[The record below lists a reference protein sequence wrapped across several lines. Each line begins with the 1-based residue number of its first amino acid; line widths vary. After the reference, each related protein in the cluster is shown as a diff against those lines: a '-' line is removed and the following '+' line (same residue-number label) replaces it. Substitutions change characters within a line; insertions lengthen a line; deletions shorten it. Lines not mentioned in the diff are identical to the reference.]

1 MNKKINLFL
10 ITLKGVATVLGL
22 LIFIS
27 PLESQKLINSWFEN
41 NLSNSMISP
50 NSTLPD
56 LKVTGPASS
65 RSNFSQ

>member
-10 ITLKGVATVLGL
+10 ITWTGIATVLGL

-27 PLESQKLINSWFEN
+27 PIESQKLIKSWLEN
-41 NLSNSMISP
+41 NLSNSMVSP
-50 NSTLPD
+50 NSTSPD

>member
-10 ITLKGVATVLGL
+10 IALTSVTTLLGL

-27 PLESQKLINSWFEN
+27 PTESQKLINSWFEN

-50 NSTLPD
+50 NQTSPD

-65 RSNFSQ
+65 GSNFSQ

>member
-10 ITLKGVATVLGL
+10 IALTSFVTVLGL

-27 PLESQKLINSWFEN
+27 PIESQKLINSWFEN

-56 LKVTGPASS
+56 LKVTGLASS

>member
-10 ITLKGVATVLGL
+10 ITLTGVATVLGL

-50 NSTLPD
+50 NSTSPD

>member
-10 ITLKGVATVLGL
+10 IALTCVATLLGL

-27 PLESQKLINSWFEN
+27 PIESQKLINSWFEN
-41 NLSNSMISP
+41 NLSNSMISSNP
-50 NSTLPD
+50 SSPD

-65 RSNFSQ
+65 GSNFSQ

>member
-10 ITLKGVATVLGL
+10 ITLTGVATVLGL

>member
-10 ITLKGVATVLGL
+10 IALTGVATLLGL

-27 PLESQKLINSWFEN
+27 PIESQKLINSWFEN

-50 NSTLPD
+50 NPTSPD
-56 LKVTGPASS
+56 FKVTGPASS
-65 RSNFSQ
+65 GSNFSQ